1 MSEARIDILRYARS
15 EIDEALSWYLD
26 RSVRAAEGFL
36 REIDR
41 GLALIAQSP
50 ELWPTFESGTRRYVL
65 RRYPYSIIFRE
76 TPKGLEVVAVAH
88 HKRRPT
94 YWVGR

>member
-50 ELWPTFESGTRRYVL
+50 ELWPTFESGTRRY
-65 RRYPYSIIFRE
+65 
-76 TPKGLEVVAVAH
+76 PKGLEVVAVAH